1 MDVAGRRGLPGQ
13 PGPILVW
20 WGRENGTFQSA
31 LPPPSVDGQMT
42 VAGDLDGDGLMELV
56 VCTFSDTLAVLRQ
69 TRARVILPPETDVAG
84 ARAEQALLAELFD
97 RSSRTRRRG
106 RVWTCGGFARQVQ
119 P

>member
-1 MDVAGRRGLPGQ
+1 
-13 PGPILVW
+13 
-20 WGRENGTFQSA
+20 
-31 LPPPSVDGQMT
+31 MT

-106 RVWTCGGFARQVQ
+106 RVWTCGGFSRQVQ
-119 P
+119 PGRSCGSSGSGEQSAADAAIRDVSLEAS